1 MARNGSEERKES
13 ACTVRS
19 LSHLHLSLA
28 DCQECRP
35 CKKCSVHFPFPLVVN
50 FRQQKPW
57 WGFKNLVA
65 GTVDTVGVEHRLVDH
80 ILAAVAVAAD
90 HIAAVAA
97 EEVVQRWEHCQKSQN

>member
-1 MARNGSEERKES
+1 VYCAIVVSFASIPNGLPRVQTMRNAVSI
-13 ACTVRS
+13 
-19 LSHLHLSLA
+19 
-28 DCQECRP
+28 
-35 CKKCSVHFPFPLVVN
+35 FPFPLVVN